1 MYKPS
6 IKELSVMFVIG
17 LGSFLAFA
25 AFLFTDYDA
34 GPAIAAVIAISL
46 VVAEYQ
52 RVARKSTRRGT
63 GPTS

>member
-17 LGSFLAFA
+17 LLALA
-25 AFLFTDYDA
+25 AFVLTVDG
-34 GPAIAAVIAISL
+34 GPAIAAAMAISI

-52 RVARKSTRRGT
+52 SLARKSARTHKQAG
-63 GPTS
+63 S

>member
-6 IKELSVMFVIG
+6 INELSGMFVIG

-25 AFLFTDYDA
+25 AFVFTDDA
-34 GPAIAAVIAISL
+34 GPAIAAVIAISI

-52 RVARKSTRRGT
+52 RFARKSARGCT
-63 GPTS
+63 GPGS

>member
-6 IKELSVMFVIG
+6 TKELSVMFVIG

-25 AFLFTDYDA
+25 AFVFTD
-34 GPAIAAVIAISL
+34 PIAAVIAISL

-52 RVARKSTRRGT
+52 RFARKSARRST

>member
-1 MYKPS
+1 MYKPN

-25 AFLFTDYDA
+25 FVFTDYEA

-52 RVARKSTRRGT
+52 RAARKSTRRRPE
-63 GPTS
+63 PTS